1 MSPRDAVALII
12 PAAAKWGTV
21 ITPTS
26 HSPHPPH
33 TCGLVPIDPLVAILG
48 HGVVLAEG
56 TVHQSV
62 DKGRCKV
69 LLGRV
74 HIADRAEARVLQ
86 MGLVNVLRVLGLHN
100 VQLHMYVRTHVYT
113 HLHAHTHLG
122 VGIHLHYLTVHV
134 TLLTP
139 PSTPNY

>member
-12 PAAAKWGTV
+12 PAAEWGTV
-21 ITPTS
+21 TTPTS
-26 HSPHPPH
+26 HSPNPPR
-33 TCGLVPIDPLVAILG
+33 TCGLVPIDPLVAVLG
-48 HGVVLAEG
+48 HGVVLAKG

-74 HIADRAEARVLQ
+74 YIADRAEARVLQ

-100 VQLHMYVRTHVYT
+100 VQLHV
-113 HLHAHTHLG
+113 
-122 VGIHLHYLTVHV
+122 
-134 TLLTP
+134 
-139 PSTPNY
+139 